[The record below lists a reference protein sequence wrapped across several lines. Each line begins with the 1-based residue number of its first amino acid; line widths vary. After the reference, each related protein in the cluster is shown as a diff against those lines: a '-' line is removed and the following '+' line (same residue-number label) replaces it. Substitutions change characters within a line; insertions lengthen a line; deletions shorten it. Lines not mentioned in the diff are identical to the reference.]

1 MIKKVLFIGYGTISE
16 GIIRNIKNKTE
27 IEVVVYSKKKIHI
40 QQDIIISSDL
50 NKLLKK
56 KIDIIISCVP
66 NDEISFK
73 IWHNPIIKSYISA
86 YNIYCI
92 EMSTLSYKYI
102 LNWHAYIKEI
112 GGKAA
117 EIPFTGSKKGS
128 EEGTLSLFISSNYYK
143 ELKSFLKIFSKN
155 IYVFADK
162 GEAIKFKLIYNLWGA
177 CYLYVFAVFYHI
189 INNIFPNNEMIWKIF
204 INDGWM
210 APVCTSIFSRV
221 KNKNYE
227 NVNFKLKYMATDLE
241 YAKKILNK
249 NQDDMLELIFKFFKN
264 NTSSQN
270 ENLDFSVISESYGK
284 KENEFK
290 QNHKQKKQKPIQM
303 E

>member
-1 MIKKVLFIGYGTISE
+1 
-16 GIIRNIKNKTE
+16 
-27 IEVVVYSKKKIHI
+27 
-40 QQDIIISSDL
+40 
-50 NKLLKK
+50 
-56 KIDIIISCVP
+56 
-66 NDEISFK
+66 
-73 IWHNPIIKSYISA
+73 
-86 YNIYCI
+86 
-92 EMSTLSYKYI
+92 
-102 LNWHAYIKEI
+102 
-112 GGKAA
+112 
-117 EIPFTGSKKGS
+117 
-128 EEGTLSLFISSNYYK
+128 
-143 ELKSFLKIFSKN
+143 
-155 IYVFADK
+155 
-162 GEAIKFKLIYNLWGA
+162 
-177 CYLYVFAVFYHI
+177 
-189 INNIFPNNEMIWKIF
+189 MIWKIF
-204 INDGWM
+204 SNDGWM

-227 NVNFKLKYMATDLE
+227 NVNFKLKYMAKDLE